1 LSRGNRS
8 QPAHERTA
16 EERERDRE
24 ERERRR
30 AGRSSPGQPS
40 QAPVDAAIEPAV
52 DESPSEQPASEQR
65 AVAQPA
71 AVEVEHP
78 PLLPAELSSSHE
90 PDADMQPGVPGEP
103 FDPIDPVE
111 PVEPG
116 VSPGPAAASEPVFP
130 GEPMPPAEPP
140 AASVN
145 QSATEL
151 HEDDPSARE
160 QPGEDGSDPADG
172 EASAD
177 LGEAPGPPIPRVR
190 REVPLARRAVPPATL
205 EPRGRASG
213 GRGTGWGR
221 GSRAGGGTGGR
232 RLTRAR
238 GGALLALAAAAVL
251 VWFLL
256 SLFQPF
262 AGSGTGRVIVEIPK
276 GSSSSKIG
284 SILDHDGVVSSG
296 FFFNLRALL
305 EGKRSSLHSG
315 RFQLKRDMSY
325 SAAIEALSQRPPRT
339 IAVKVVV
346 PEGYTR
352 RQIAELVQ
360 QDALKGSYL
369 AASKHS
375 RLLDPARYGAPAST
389 PDLEGFLFPAT
400 YEMTAGSP
408 VSRLVDEQLLAFRRR
423 FSSSL
428 IRRARALDV
437 TPYQLLTVA
446 SMIEREAQIEHDRPR
461 IAAVIY
467 NRLREGIPLGI
478 DATIYYAVER
488 QKGIATYTQELS
500 ESQLKIDSPYNT
512 RTHKGL
518 PPTPIS
524 NPGLASIEAAAHPS
538 HVGYLYYVAAA
549 DGCGEQIFSSTFA
562 EFQKNAAA
570 YEAAVK
576 KNGGHPPTCK
586 KK

>member
-1 LSRGNRS
+1 
-8 QPAHERTA
+8 
-16 EERERDRE
+16 
-24 ERERRR
+24 
-30 AGRSSPGQPS
+30 
-40 QAPVDAAIEPAV
+40 
-52 DESPSEQPASEQR
+52 
-65 AVAQPA
+65 
-71 AVEVEHP
+71 
-78 PLLPAELSSSHE
+78 
-90 PDADMQPGVPGEP
+90 
-103 FDPIDPVE
+103 
-111 PVEPG
+111 
-116 VSPGPAAASEPVFP
+116 
-130 GEPMPPAEPP
+130 
-140 AASVN
+140 
-145 QSATEL
+145 
-151 HEDDPSARE
+151 
-160 QPGEDGSDPADG
+160 
-172 EASAD
+172 
-177 LGEAPGPPIPRVR
+177 
-190 REVPLARRAVPPATL
+190 
-205 EPRGRASG
+205 
-213 GRGTGWGR
+213 
-221 GSRAGGGTGGR
+221 
-232 RLTRAR
+232 
-238 GGALLALAAAAVL
+238 LLALAAAVVL

-262 AGSGTGRVIVEIPK
+262 SGSGSGHVIVEIPK

-325 SAAIEALSQRPPRT
+325 SAAIEALSKPPPRT
-339 IAVKVVV
+339 IAVKVVI

-369 AASKHS
+369 AESKHS
-375 RLLDPARYGAPAST
+375 RMLDPTHYGAPAST

-400 YEMTAGSP
+400 YEMTAGAP
-408 VSRLVDEQLLAFRRR
+408 ASRLVSEQLLAFRRR
-423 FSSSL
+423 FSSEL
-428 IRRARALDV
+428 TRRAHALNV

-549 DGCGEQIFSSTFA
+549 DGCGEQSFSSTYA
-562 EFQKNAAA
+562 EFQKDVAS